1 MFYGDWLQRRELLSP
16 SKIALVDAIPSTML
30 RTGNDN
36 QPITYREWNSKPTS
50 LPTFSGMG

>member
-1 MFYGDWLQRRELLSP
+1 MFYSDWLQRRELLLP
-16 SKIALVDAIPSTML
+16 SKIALIDAIPSTML

-36 QPITYREWNSKPTS
+36 QPITYGSGTNKPTS